1 MIYLDDVDCCVSNNI
16 TNEIL
21 WVSSSGC
28 NYCGNVKE
36 KPFLTIFHA
45 VFIAGEPKKIQM
57 IRYEISRSW
66 KRIKAIIKGEIT

>member
-1 MIYLDDVDCCVSNNI
+1 MIYLNDVDCCVSNNV
-16 TNEIL
+16 TNENL

-28 NYCGNVKE
+28 DYCGNGKE

-45 VFIAGEPKKIQM
+45 VFIAGEPTKIQM